1 MLKYVSG
8 TFFIYVGQWPD
19 YLLSPCIT
27 HSINILTVV
36 LQGCVA
42 SRPVIGWRLPHS
54 NSTQITDGCGAGH
67 IRQLLC
73 FRCVHAITAD
83 TVIADITTVI
93 LIVILIIIGIPSP
106 THSLLKSFLF
116 CKSSLPSLSFFS
128 FRFHYMDFPDCLLY
142 FWAYPSF
149 YFSVYLFLH
158 FLVVGSV
165 R

>member
-8 TFFIYVGQWPD
+8 TFFTYVGQWPD

-83 TVIADITTVI
+83 TVIAYITTVI

-116 CKSSLPSLSFFS
+116 CKSSLPQPFLFLIQVSLYWFPRLFTLLLSISVFLLFS
-128 FRFHYMDFPDCLLY
+128 F
-142 FWAYPSF
+142 
-149 YFSVYLFLH
+149 SVFTLF
-158 FLVVGSV
+158 
-165 R
+165 